1 MHVESKEY
9 QPQNE
14 DTNNNSIGAL
24 LLLLEISWLES
35 SLSSQVHVDNNI
47 IIIQSIF
54 DMVFDGSETDR
65 FTKLKHKI
73 SDAPPPQGHYQASNE
88 DGEKQPLM
96 MRHISMSAG
105 EADRNRTSKFSFLH
119 IFSSMPRSTV
129 FLLFAAIA
137 VTMYSSTHLRRDTVV
152 IPIEQAIERIIDV
165 GDGISIWFRVWG
177 TMSRH
182 GYHSN
187 TVPAVLFVH
196 GGPGQ
201 AVVDY
206 KNGNKRFFN
215 DKKLLVVEVDQRGT
229 GYSQPSVRD
238 DYRNMKY
245 YRDVSIDLIA
255 QDFEKVRNHL
265 GIEEWV
271 VWGGSYGSTIAL
283 NYCML
288 YPQSCTALL
297 LRGIYLD
304 TQEELSQ
311 VYSREAFEDDER
323 KLAEFNI
330 LYDFASQYYEKQ
342 TSADENKTL
351 DPNDYQSLLQ
361 TYEEMISLGDKQA
374 IWTWHA
380 FENNL
385 MEDRPDMQ
393 LDAKSIIGTK
403 LPEATSVAFF
413 EVRLWL
419 HGAFEYPSNLLERVD
434 HLSNIPIWMCQGVYD
449 NVCPVQNAWNL
460 VKALKMVHH
469 LHPRAYFL
477 DANHEDTDP
486 VMEDC
491 LKKIMS
497 EFLEM
502 NGGGI

>member
-1 MHVESKEY
+1 
-9 QPQNE
+9 
-14 DTNNNSIGAL
+14 
-24 LLLLEISWLES
+24 
-35 SLSSQVHVDNNI
+35 
-47 IIIQSIF
+47 
-54 DMVFDGSETDR
+54 MVFDLSKTNR
-65 FTKLKHKI
+65 FKKLEHKT
-73 SDAPPPQGHYQASNE
+73 SDVPPPQDDQSALNE

-105 EADRNRTSKFSFLH
+105 EADRNTTSKLSFVHLFSALL
-119 IFSSMPRSTV
+119 RSPA
-129 FLLFAAIA
+129 FLLVTAIVIA
-137 VTMYSSTHLRRDTVV
+137 LYASTHLRGDTVV
-152 IPIEQAIERIIDV
+152 IPIEQAIEHTIDI
-165 GDGISIWFRVWG
+165 GGGMSIWFRIWG

-182 GYHSN
+182 GYNSN

-206 KNGNKRFFN
+206 KNGNKRFFD
-215 DKKLLVVEVDQRGT
+215 DKKLLVVEIDQRGT

-255 QDFEKVRNHL
+255 EDFEKVRNHL

-288 YPQSCTALL
+288 FPESCTALL

-311 VYSREAFEDDER
+311 VYSREAFEDDDR
-323 KLAEFNI
+323 KLAEFNT
-330 LYDFASQYYEKQ
+330 LYDFASQYLEQ
-342 TSADENKTL
+342 NSAAEDKTL
-351 DPNDYQSLLQ
+351 DPNDYQTLLQ
-361 TYEEMISLGDKQA
+361 TYEEMISHGDKQA

-385 MEDRPDMQ
+385 MEDRPEMQ
-393 LDAKSIIGTK
+393 LDSNDIIEKK

-460 VKALKMVHH
+460 VKALKKVHH
-469 LHPRAYFL
+469 RHPRAYFL

-491 LKKIMS
+491 LKKIMN

-502 NGGGI
+502 NDGRV